1 VSGRTGFRLSGDGKT
16 AGRAEILVM
25 GETRPY
31 ELARATLVADLR
43 RQKASPAGIQCAVE
57 ACTRHFT
64 ETTIT
69 RAAER
74 GDNPNDVMA
83 RAIAETILEL
93 EREFTSGPEDPVHQ
107 ALEIVGRVA
116 HK

>member
-1 VSGRTGFRLSGDGKT
+1 MAS
-16 AGRAEILVM
+16 AEIIVM

-43 RQKASPAGIQCAVE
+43 KQKASPAGIQCAVE
-57 ACTRHFT
+57 ACKRHFS

-93 EREFTSGPEDPVHQ
+93 EREFTSGPDDPVHQ
-107 ALEIVGRVA
+107 ALDVVTRVGR
-116 HK
+116 K